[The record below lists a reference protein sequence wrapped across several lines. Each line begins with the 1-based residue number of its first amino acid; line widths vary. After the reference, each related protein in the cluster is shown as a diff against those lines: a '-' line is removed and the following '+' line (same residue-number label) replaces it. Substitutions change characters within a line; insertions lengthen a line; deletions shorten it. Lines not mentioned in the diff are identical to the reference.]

1 MLTADNVSEIFYQI
15 TNKKAQHIVML
26 GGMTNSN
33 FLITTS
39 NVDGPDNQYV
49 LRIPGLNSN
58 NMINRLWEIKNQI
71 LASDFGL
78 NVPTVYFN
86 ENNGIKITKF
96 LKGAETLK
104 PNTIKEHIKDIVKR
118 LRELHTSNLKFQNEF
133 NPFLELDKYL
143 RLVKKE
149 NLNVFNDD
157 LEKSIIFFKE
167 LEKHIYKIN
176 QSKYGSNLFLKP
188 THGDLVSENILY
200 DNGKIYI
207 IDWEYS
213 GLNDPLWDIAS
224 LFLENNFTKKD
235 EEYFLRLYSVDKQD
249 RQKIGIFK
257 NVQDILWS
265 VWTLAKLDSQNKKEY
280 LEYAKNRLERVLKYN
295 I

>member
-15 TNKKAQHIVML
+15 TNKKAQHIVAL

-39 NVDGPDNQYV
+39 NVDEPDNQYV

-157 LEKSIIFFKE
+157 LEKSIIFLKNW
-167 LEKHIYKIN
+167 KNIY
-176 QSKYGSNLFLKP
+176 
-188 THGDLVSENILY
+188 
-200 DNGKIYI
+200 
-207 IDWEYS
+207 
-213 GLNDPLWDIAS
+213 
-224 LFLENNFTKKD
+224 TK
-235 EEYFLRLYSVDKQD
+235 
-249 RQKIGIFK
+249 
-257 NVQDILWS
+257 
-265 VWTLAKLDSQNKKEY
+265 
-280 LEYAKNRLERVLKYN
+280 
-295 I
+295 